1 MFTDPTHINVS
12 DPGHTEGNPVF
23 IYLDAFCTDEMIQ
36 EYAPDY
42 KTLDEMKEHY
52 RRGGLGDMKCKKLLN
67 SVMQET
73 LKPIR
78 ERRAQY
84 EGDKQYLL
92 DILKKGTERAVEL
105 SNKTVAEV
113 RAAIGIDYFTDV
125 SFLDKFVK

>member
-1 MFTDPTHINVS
+1 
-12 DPGHTEGNPVF
+12 
-23 IYLDAFCTDEMIQ
+23 
-36 EYAPDY
+36 
-42 KTLDEMKEHY
+42 Y

-84 EGDKQYLL
+84 EGDKGYLL
-92 DILKKGTERAVEL
+92 EILNKGTATAVEL

-113 RAAIGIDYFTDV
+113 RAAIGIDYFTD
-125 SFLDKFVK
+125 STFLDKFVK